1 MPQRLGSVCAKV
13 PGVTCIV
20 GLRGKK
26 GVLIAGDAQGST
38 QWIKRNDA
46 SPKVFQLSELLCVGY
61 CGSGRFG
68 QILQYHLMDSL
79 DDPPLQE
86 DEHRWV
92 VRNFVQYL
100 RDITTDH
107 GHLEIHHNVETFGPS
122 EFLLAVRGR
131 LFLIDNEFGV
141 SEHVLCYESVGSGAE
156 TAVGSLHG
164 ELGDEVGP
172 LGDQRL
178 EAMATRAITAAAATT
193 NYVGGKI
200 STVKTVL
207 FTADEIALAK
217 RILARR

>member
-1 MPQRLGSVCAKV
+1 ML
-13 PGVTCIV
+13 
-20 GLRGKK
+20 
-26 GVLIAGDAQGST
+26 AGDAQGST
-38 QWIKRNDA
+38 QWIKRNDV
-46 SPKVFQLSELLCVGY
+46 SPKVFQLSDLLAVGY

-92 VRNFVQYL
+92 VRSFVQYL
-100 RDITTDH
+100 RDITTDL

-156 TAVGSLHG
+156 TAIGSIHG
-164 ELGDEVGP
+164 ELADQSEP

-178 EAMATRAITAAAATT
+178 EAIARRAIGAAVDMT
-193 NYVGGKI
+193 NYVGGEI
-200 STVKTVL
+200 TTVKTIL
-207 FTADEIALAK
+207 YTPDEIALAK
-217 RILARR
+217 RVLARR